1 MFVRRYWQEREWT
14 VFKASV
20 TVQDH
25 FPYEARRVLQ
35 MDPRARTDRD
45 IDYVSSMSTATS
57 PAPNSKRRPT
67 TRAITGYP
75 IYLEKL
81 SANEQFFVGAQMEL
95 GLYQAFLL

>member
-1 MFVRRYWQEREWT
+1 M
-14 VFKASV
+14 
-20 TVQDH
+20 
-25 FPYEARRVLQ
+25 LQ

-67 TRAITGYP
+67 TRAVTGDA

-81 SANEQFFVGAQMEL
+81 LANEQFFVGAQMSVSL
-95 GLYQAFLL
+95 KLKLYPAFLL